1 MVGPDESGPV
11 VGSSKSGVVG
21 LAGFPEDVTVV
32 ALGGGSGSEGC
43 TEVLGGGVRDGGMT
57 WVCRLGNDRVA
68 NERET
73 ETYQSYKVVAYHS

>member
-21 LAGFPEDVTVV
+21 LAGFPEDVPVV

-43 TEVLGGGVRDGGMT
+43 TEVMGGGVRDGGVI
-57 WVCRLGNDRVA
+57 WVCRLGSGRMA
-68 NERET
+68 NEREA
-73 ETYQSYKVVAYHS
+73 ETDQGYEVVAYQS